1 MKRTKRL
8 LRITIPIVAII
19 CTVVFTPWEV
29 LSMWAAPL
37 PDTLLEQVDIAVGH
51 NLDDIIVYVDK
62 KGERLNFTRPAGKI
76 KRIKSPRSIRL
87 ITNYDNSEIRQSI
100 FIRLLRLTLDI
111 RLVAP
116 RF

>member
-62 KGERLNFTRPAGKI
+62 KGRAPEFYEAGWKNKENKI
-76 KRIKSPRSIRL
+76 AAIHTPHH
-87 ITNYDNSEIRQSI
+87 
-100 FIRLLRLTLDI
+100 
-111 RLVAP
+111 
-116 RF
+116 